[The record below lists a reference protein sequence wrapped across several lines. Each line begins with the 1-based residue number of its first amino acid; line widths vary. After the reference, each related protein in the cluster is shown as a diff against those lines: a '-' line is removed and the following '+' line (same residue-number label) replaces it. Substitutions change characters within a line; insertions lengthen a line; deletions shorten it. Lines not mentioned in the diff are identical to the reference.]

1 MSNPVT
7 KHESGPEGESS
18 AVGPAFSMTPDAP
31 AEEVAA
37 LVTILSALAAAEPT
51 GGRRPGLG
59 PWAASARRSAAWN
72 AATAGWRQAGSAGWE
87 QR

>member
-1 MSNPVT
+1 MSNPTT
-7 KHESGPEGESS
+7 KHESDPAGESS
-18 AVGPAFSMTPDAP
+18 AADPVFSITPGAP

-37 LVTILSALAAAEPT
+37 LVTLLSALAAAEPT
-51 GGRRPGLG
+51 RGRRRLPG

-72 AATAGWRQAGSAGWE
+72 GATSGWRQAVRDGWD